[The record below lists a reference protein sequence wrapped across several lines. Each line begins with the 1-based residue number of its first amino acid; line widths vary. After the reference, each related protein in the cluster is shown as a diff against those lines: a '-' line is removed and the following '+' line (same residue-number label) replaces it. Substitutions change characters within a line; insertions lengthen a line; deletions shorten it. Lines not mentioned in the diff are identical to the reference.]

1 MSPRLLLAEH
11 ELTEQAVLE
20 SEDQLRNLTGLIE
33 KASGPNPTINAAD
46 CARLVSS
53 ALAVN
58 ERLRERA
65 KALASELDK
74 LRVRAES
81 EARESSGQPR

>member
-20 SEDQLRNLTGLIE
+20 SEEQLRNLTGLIE
-33 KASGPNPTINAAD
+33 KASGPNPALNAAD
-46 CARLVSS
+46 CSRLVSS

-58 ERLRERA
+58 ERLRDRA

-74 LRVRAES
+74 LKVRTES
-81 EARESSGQPR
+81 AARESASQRG

>member
-20 SEDQLRNLTGLIE
+20 SDEHVRNLTGLIE
-33 KASGPNPTINAAD
+33 KASGPNPSINATD
-46 CARLVSS
+46 CSRLVSS

-65 KALASELDK
+65 KALASELEK
-74 LRVRAES
+74 LRIRAES
-81 EARESSGQPR
+81 AARESASQRG